1 MSEETKGSKV
11 IRAGIGYTV
20 GNYLLKGL
28 TFLTVPL
35 FSRLLS
41 TAEYGVFNAYL
52 AYQTI
57 LYLLVGLALHT
68 SLKNAKYRYKEEFDR
83 YNSGCILLVIV
94 HLLLWLLVCN
104 LLYPLYGGAAGF
116 SRVVV
121 NVLLLDSFGTA
132 LIQFFNV
139 YVGIYY
145 RYISFLKLSVFHAVA
160 NLALSVLLILT
171 LFRDDRATGRIFGN
185 AVPAVMAAVVIIWYF
200 WRKAA
205 PVLNLE
211 QVRFAVGYSL
221 PMIPHGISQVILSQ
235 FDRIMI
241 KDMIGESQAGIYSF
255 AYTIFSVVNVTA
267 NSLGNVWGPWFYE
280 KMAAEEYETIRS
292 RSSRFAYG
300 MLLFS
305 GMVMLGPPELVIF
318 LGDRGYW
325 DAMYSVIPIVA
336 GGYFMFLY
344 TFPSGVEY
352 YYEKTKYIALGTGMA
367 AAVNIILNSIFI
379 RSAGY
384 QAAAYTTLVTYF
396 LYFLFHCLIARRI
409 QKECVFEM
417 GKLLFYSAAAL
428 LAGAGSLLLLR
439 NAPARWG
446 LLTLTA
452 VYSLWWLEREFA
464 FLGKLKSRIMK

>member
-160 NLALSVLLILT
+160 NLALSVLLIAAAIIVACVVF
-171 LFRDDRATGRIFGN
+171 FRVN
-185 AVPAVMAAVVIIWYF
+185 AI
-200 WRKAA
+200 
-205 PVLNLE
+205 
-211 QVRFAVGYSL
+211 QV
-221 PMIPHGISQVILSQ
+221 
-235 FDRIMI
+235 
-241 KDMIGESQAGIYSF
+241 E
-255 AYTIFSVVNVTA
+255 
-267 NSLGNVWGPWFYE
+267 GNVRYTP
-280 KMAAEEYETIRS
+280 EEIIDASGIRIGDNLIALSRS
-292 RSSRFAYG
+292 RISTGIRAQLPYVEGVAIHRSY
-300 MLLFS
+300 
-305 GMVMLGPPELVIF
+305 PDKLVI
-318 LGDRGYW
+318 RVTERV
-325 DAMYSVIPIVA
+325 ASASVD
-336 GGYFMFLY
+336 
-344 TFPSGVEY
+344 
-352 YYEKTKYIALGTGMA
+352 
-367 AAVNIILNSIFI
+367 
-379 RSAGY
+379 SAEGRW
-384 QAAAYTTLVTYF
+384 
-396 LYFLFHCLIARRI
+396 LISS
-409 QKECVFEM
+409 Q
-417 GKLLFYSAAAL
+417 GKLLEKDNGSVGTVQV
-428 LAGAGSLLLLR
+428 AG
-439 NAPARWG
+439 
-446 LLTLTA
+446 LTA
-452 VYSLWWLEREFA
+452 VGPYAGGMLQVAEEEQATLGYVKELLAAVESGRISEERLNERPMGYWGSA
-464 FLGKLKSRIMK
+464 PGWSVLQPPP

>member
-160 NLALSVLLILT
+160 NLALSVLLIAAAIIVACVVF
-171 LFRDDRATGRIFGN
+171 FRVN
-185 AVPAVMAAVVIIWYF
+185 AI
-200 WRKAA
+200 
-205 PVLNLE
+205 
-211 QVRFAVGYSL
+211 QV
-221 PMIPHGISQVILSQ
+221 
-235 FDRIMI
+235 
-241 KDMIGESQAGIYSF
+241 E
-255 AYTIFSVVNVTA
+255 
-267 NSLGNVWGPWFYE
+267 GNVRYTP
-280 KMAAEEYETIRS
+280 EEIIDASGIRIGDNLIALSRS
-292 RSSRFAYG
+292 RISTGIRAQLPYVEGVAIHRSY
-300 MLLFS
+300 
-305 GMVMLGPPELVIF
+305 PDKLVI
-318 LGDRGYW
+318 RVTERV
-325 DAMYSVIPIVA
+325 ASASVD
-336 GGYFMFLY
+336 
-344 TFPSGVEY
+344 
-352 YYEKTKYIALGTGMA
+352 
-367 AAVNIILNSIFI
+367 
-379 RSAGY
+379 SAEGRW
-384 QAAAYTTLVTYF
+384 
-396 LYFLFHCLIARRI
+396 LISS
-409 QKECVFEM
+409 Q
-417 GKLLFYSAAAL
+417 GKLLEKDNGSVGTVQV
-428 LAGAGSLLLLR
+428 AG
-439 NAPARWG
+439 
-446 LLTLTA
+446 LTA
-452 VYSLWWLEREFA
+452 VGPYAGGMLQVAEEEQATLGYVKELLAAVETHGILGQCSRLECSSATSITLYYGIYRIKLPRGGDYDYYVRLALKALEMG
-464 FLGKLKSRIMK
+464 LSSGKMQEGQSGLLDLTVTENRARFIPDH